1 MTDSQETADCHD
13 LRNIQYKTMLMNGKT
28 TTSNKSTE
36 TNSLCVERL
45 LDEEMKTN
53 KNSTWARLD
62 KGEKI
67 RKLNEYADN
76 YCIDPNNFCTD
87 PQVLKQYLIIALDR
101 NRLQKV
107 REVKYNKDTGNI
119 ENIPCLIFN
128 TTTNRFTLNRS
139 DKRVSTL
146 SSLGVGNTTTRKKRP
161 TKKTTDKIEV
171 DINAT

>member
-1 MTDSQETADCHD
+1 MPELQESVDCHD

-28 TTSNKSTE
+28 MTLNKSNE
-36 TNSLCVERL
+36 SNIVCVERL

-53 KNSTWARLD
+53 KNVTWARLD

-67 RKLNEYADN
+67 RKLNEYAEN
-76 YCIDPNNFCTD
+76 YCSDTSNFCTD
-87 PQVLKQYLIIALDR
+87 VHLLKQYLIIALDR

-107 REVKYNKDTGNI
+107 REVKYNKDTGTI

-161 TKKTTDKIEV
+161 VKKTTDKIEA
-171 DINAT
+171 DINVS

>member
-1 MTDSQETADCHD
+1 MPEPQSTVDCHD

-28 TTSNKSTE
+28 MSSNKQTE
-36 TNSLCVERL
+36 TNTACIERL
-45 LDEEMKTN
+45 LEAEMKIN
-53 KNSTWARLD
+53 KNVTWARLD

-76 YCIDPNNFCTD
+76 YCCDPINSCSD
-87 PQVLKQYLIIALDR
+87 PTILKQYLLTALDR

-107 REVKYNKDTGNI
+107 REVKYNKDTEII
-119 ENIPCLIFN
+119 EHIPCLTFN

-146 SSLGVGNTTTRKKRP
+146 SSLGVGNTTTRKKRT
-161 TKKTTDKIEV
+161 TKKVNDKIEV
-171 DINAT
+171 DINIT

>member
-1 MTDSQETADCHD
+1 MPEHQEIVECHD

-28 TTSNKSTE
+28 MMSNKSTE
-36 TNSLCVERL
+36 TNSVCVDRL

-53 KNSTWARLD
+53 KNVTWARLD

-67 RKLNEYADN
+67 RKLNEYSEN
-76 YCIDPNNFCTD
+76 YCSDPNNFCTD
-87 PQVLKQYLIIALDR
+87 SQLLKQYLIIALDR

-107 REVKYNKDTGNI
+107 REVKYNKDTGTI

-128 TTTNRFTLNRS
+128 TTTKRFTLNRS

-161 TKKTTDKIEV
+161 TKKTTDKIES
-171 DINAT
+171 DINA

>member
-1 MTDSQETADCHD
+1 MPEPHESVDCHD

-28 TTSNKSTE
+28 MTANKSNE
-36 TNSLCVERL
+36 SNIVCVERL

-53 KNSTWARLD
+53 KNVTWARLD

-76 YCIDPNNFCTD
+76 YCGDASNFCTD
-87 PQVLKQYLIIALDR
+87 SHLLKQYLIIALDR

-107 REVKYNKDTGNI
+107 REVKYNKDTGTI

-128 TTTNRFTLNRS
+128 TTTKRFTLNRS
-139 DKRVSTL
+139 DKRVSTI

-161 TKKTTDKIEV
+161 AKKTTDKIEA
-171 DINAT
+171 DINV

>member
-1 MTDSQETADCHD
+1 MQEKQVVVDCHD

-28 TTSNKSTE
+28 MTTFKPTE
-36 TNSLCVERL
+36 TNSSCVERL

-53 KNSTWARLD
+53 KNVTWARLD

-67 RKLNEYADN
+67 RKLNEYVDTYSN
-76 YCIDPNNFCTD
+76 DPNNFCTD
-87 PQVLKQYLIIALDR
+87 AESLKQYLIIALDR

-107 REVKYNKDTGNI
+107 REVKYNKETGKI

-128 TTTNRFTLNRS
+128 PSTNRFTLNRS
-139 DKRVSTL
+139 DKRVSTI
-146 SSLGVGNTTTRKKRP
+146 SSLGTGNTTRKKRNV
-161 TKKTTDKIEV
+161 KKTNDKIEG